1 MGMER
6 KAWAEMAARGPSCG
20 RGARRREAVM
30 MVPLL
35 SNLDNWMYGEA
46 IYQERKYRYQSR
58 FGRKDNESCF
68 RVSAQNIYERLPSR
82 MSDTKRC
89 GI

>member
-6 KAWAEMAARGPSCG
+6 KAWAEMGARGPSCG

-46 IYQERKYRYQSR
+46 IYQERKYRY
-58 FGRKDNESCF
+58 
-68 RVSAQNIYERLPSR
+68 
-82 MSDTKRC
+82 
-89 GI
+89 